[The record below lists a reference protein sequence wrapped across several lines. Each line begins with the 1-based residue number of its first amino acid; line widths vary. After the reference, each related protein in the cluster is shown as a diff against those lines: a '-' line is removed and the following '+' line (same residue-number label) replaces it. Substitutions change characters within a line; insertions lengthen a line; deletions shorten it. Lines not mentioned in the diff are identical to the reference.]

1 MTASQVRSG
10 STGETESRRRLAWVI
25 AVVVGSLLA
34 GACTNGR
41 GVDATE
47 SEGSSNGVGQTAS
60 AQAPAGPESAS
71 ADLVP
76 LLPAAATSADRQVD
90 QEVAAALEARFATQG
105 YRQLRS
111 ALVLA
116 DGRTVL
122 ERYYPS
128 GQSDYHHVWSVT
140 KSVVSTLIGIAI
152 AQGKLQGVEQTLEE
166 LLPAHAPT
174 MPPAVAGTT
183 LEQVLTMT
191 GGFGGDPGQLPTPV
205 TDWVAEIL
213 SKPYSKPGQG
223 FHYANGGSHL
233 LSAILVQATGMST
246 LDYAREV
253 LFDPLGIPTT
263 PAAQPTATVE
273 DWEAFDES
281 FEAADFA
288 WAVDPQGIHT
298 APYGLRLRA
307 QDLAKIGLLYLK
319 KGRWQDQQLV
329 PEDWVREATR
339 AQVDTGGGYSPEYGY
354 QWWVTTA
361 DGAPAYAALGSGGQV
376 LEVVPSRDLVVVFQ
390 FDGAAG
396 GLGRMLP
403 LVETLIAPA
412 YKQ

>member
-1 MTASQVRSG
+1 M
-10 STGETESRRRLAWVI
+10 
-25 AVVVGSLLA
+25 AVLVGSLLTS
-34 GACTNGR
+34 ACTSGPE
-41 GVDATE
+41 GAPPGDA
-47 SEGSSNGVGQTAS
+47 GSSSGVPSTS
-60 AQAPAGPESAS
+60 AQSPAGPGSARPESTLLLPKASSSAEREIDEEVAS
-71 ADLVP
+71 AL
-76 LLPAAATSADRQVD
+76 
-90 QEVAAALEARFATQG
+90 QERFATPG

-111 ALVLA
+111 VLVLA

-122 ERYYPS
+122 ERYYH
-128 GQSDYHHVWSVT
+128 GDQSDYHHVWSVT
-140 KSVVSTLIGIAI
+140 KSVMSTLIGIAL

-166 LLPAHAPT
+166 LLPAHARSMT
-174 MPPAVAGTT
+174 SAVAGTT
-183 LEQVLTMT
+183 LGQVLTMT
-191 GGFGGDPGQLPTPV
+191 GGFGADPGQSPTPV

-213 SKPYSKPGQG
+213 GEPYSKPGEG

-253 LFDPLGIPTT
+253 LFDPLEIPST
-263 PAAQPTATVE
+263 PAYEPAATGE
-273 DWEAFDES
+273 DWESFDES

-288 WAVDPQGIHT
+288 WAVDPQGIHI

-307 QDLAKIGLLYLK
+307 QDLAKIGLLFLN

-329 PEDWVREATR
+329 PEDWVGEATR
-339 AQVDTGGGYSPEYGY
+339 AQVDTGGGQYTTEYGY
-354 QWWVTTA
+354 QWWVTTS

-390 FDGAAG
+390 FDGAGG

-403 LVETLIAPA
+403 VVDSLIAPA
-412 YKQ
+412 YKP